1 MKEEG
6 VRGGR
11 SRWSLLMAAKAQVN
25 VEPVLR
31 DISAGHGSQARA
43 LSCGPSS
50 SSSLSS
56 FSSFILHPPLSPAGP
71 GAGTEAPLLCTRGPG
86 LSVSQTLSFPPLSAS
101 LSFSFFLFPHT
112 PLRLLLLLL
121 TTTPLSFPLKVS
133 SLHKYEIIG
142 KIELA
147 ASGDSGQ
154 NV

>member
-1 MKEEG
+1 
-6 VRGGR
+6 
-11 SRWSLLMAAKAQVN
+11 MAAKAQVN
-25 VEPVLR
+25 VEPVLW

-43 LSCGPSS
+43 LSCGPS

-86 LSVSQTLSFPPLSAS
+86 LSVSHTLSFPPLSPS
-101 LSFSFFLFPHT
+101 LSFSFLLFPHT
-112 PLRLLLLLL
+112 PLLLLLLLL

>member
-50 SSSLSS
+50 SSLSS

-86 LSVSQTLSFPPLSAS
+86 LSVSHTLSFPSLSAS
-101 LSFSFFLFPHT
+101 LSFSFFLFP
-112 PLRLLLLLL
+112 LRLLLLL